1 MVVVGGREVCRRG
14 RGRGEGEGKERW
26 EWGEEGGE
34 RRRRRMRSCVL
45 KLNLIITAFH
55 ISLS

>member
-1 MVVVGGREVCRRG
+1 MVVVGGREVSR
-14 RGRGEGEGKERW
+14 RGRGEGRGREKRDGRGEG
-26 EWGEEGGE
+26 
-34 RRRRRMRSCVL
+34 RRRRRKVRSCVS